1 MGFIF
6 CMLLFFLWLGLFD
19 FDFFDSVCWLD
30 FFFLFLFFMIFMV
43 IFLFLFFVNERFFIV
58 FVFVLLY
65 KILCLKFCIL
75 FLMNVLFLYK
85 FWFVMVC
92 FWFDGLGIFDIFVL
106 FGFCLLV
113 GIFVM
118 FIFLLEELLF
128 IVMGFFLELL
138 SNLILIWLLER
149 IGFEIRWGEVDVFCF
164 WLLLFFIL
172 IMVFFLDMELLVID
186 LEILEWVLFIFL
198 FLGEISDGEDVL
210 FFFLWRYCVMML
222 FCFWKFL
229 VVFLIFIGL
238 FMIVMGLLMF
248 LSSLLVNDCDR
259 YWVLGIW
266 FFILILFMDF
276 GLWKL
281 YRGFRNVFYFL
292 WFFKNRYNFFND
304 SSELFII

>member
-19 FDFFDSVCWLD
+19 FDFFDSGCWLD

-43 IFLFLFFVNERFFIV
+43 IFLFKIF
-58 FVFVLLY
+58 LLR
-65 KILCLKFCIL
+65 KFCIL
-75 FLMNVLFLYK
+75 VLFLYK

-92 FWFDGLGIFDIFVL
+92 FWFDGLEIFDIFVL
-106 FGFCLLV
+106 FGFCLLFSS
-113 GIFVM
+113 FVM

-149 IGFEIRWGEVDVFCF
+149 IGFEIRWGKVDVFCF

-172 IMVFFLDMELLVID
+172 IMVFFLDMELLVIG
-186 LEILEWVLFIFL
+186 LEILEWVLFFFL
-198 FLGEISDGEDVL
+198 FFSEISDGEDVL

-248 LSSLLVNDCDR
+248 FSSLLVNDCDR

-281 YRGFRNVFYFL
+281 YRGFRKVFYFL
-292 WFFKNRYNFFND
+292 
-304 SSELFII
+304 

>member
-19 FDFFDSVCWLD
+19 FDFFDSGCWLD

-43 IFLFLFFVNERFFIV
+43 IFLFKIF
-58 FVFVLLY
+58 LLR
-65 KILCLKFCIL
+65 KFCIL
-75 FLMNVLFLYK
+75 VLFLYK
-85 FWFVMVC
+85 FWFGMVC
-92 FWFDGLGIFDIFVL
+92 FWFDGLEIFDIFVL
-106 FGFCLLV
+106 FSFCLLFSS
-113 GIFVM
+113 FVM

-149 IGFEIRWGEVDVFCF
+149 IGFEIRWGKVDVFCF

-172 IMVFFLDMELLVID
+172 IMVFFLDMELLVIG
-186 LEILEWVLFIFL
+186 LEILEWVLFFFL
-198 FLGEISDGEDVL
+198 FFSEISDGEDVL

-248 LSSLLVNDCDR
+248 FSSLLVNDCDR

-281 YRGFRNVFYFL
+281 YRGFRKVFYFL
-292 WFFKNRYNFFND
+292 WFFKNRYIFFNE
-304 SSELFII
+304 SSKLLII